1 MGVVVLAFDVF
12 LLLTMG
18 TIVSIALVA
27 GFEKELKT
35 IFSPSG
41 RTGFLRILFGGVWLV
56 DGLLRFQ
63 AGASPQLSYWM
74 VVMAGQGQPAWLSG
88 WYAYWTGFI
97 GGAPT
102 FWWYGVGSI
111 ELVIAVCLI
120 AGFLRKPV
128 YLVGL
133 CLSLFL
139 WTVPEGFG
147 GPYAPGSTDMG
158 AGILYAVV
166 FLALLHLDSVSSPPR
181 FALDTVIA
189 RRWPTR
195 RRHVPAEVSIS
206 AVVAQEDSVLA
217 VGSSETGTYR

>member
-1 MGVVVLAFDVF
+1 MGVVVLAVDVF
-12 LLLTMG
+12 LLLMMG
-18 TIVSIALVA
+18 TMLSIALVA
-27 GFEKELKT
+27 GFERQLKT

-41 RTGFLRILFGGVWLV
+41 RTGFLRILFGGVWLA

-111 ELVIAVCLI
+111 ELVLAVGLI
-120 AGFLRKPV
+120 TGFFRKPV

-166 FLALLHLDSVSSPPR
+166 FLALLHLDSALSSPR

-189 RRWPTR
+189 RRWPRWR
-195 RRHVPAEVSIS
+195 RLIPAGVSPLAVVVPA
-206 AVVAQEDSVLA
+206 DPVLT
-217 VGSSETGTYR
+217 VGPSEPGTYR